1 MIVFVFVYIYIY
13 IHICIYRERDS
24 VCVCFNN
31 CLHLSYIV
39 DAARAT
45 NITPKN
51 TADQDDQLDGGA
63 NDVEW

>member
-1 MIVFVFVYIYIY
+1 MIY
-13 IHICIYRERDS
+13 IHIYIERDC
-24 VCVCFNN
+24 VCVGFNN
-31 CLHLSYIV
+31 CLHFSYIL